1 MTRSTCGHV
10 LDVAR
15 AAVLSLALVLGLTGL
30 GLATAPE
37 ATALNGKGTAGPCP
51 SSSGVTVVVD
61 FQELGGGT
69 VVRCAPGDQATGLA
83 ALKNAGFTIAGTQRW
98 GEAFVCRIEGKP
110 TAATE
115 ACVNTPPASA
125 YWSYWHA
132 PNGGTWGYSQSGAS
146 GRKPAQGS
154 FEGWSFSLNKTS
166 STNPAPRVAPVRP

>member
-1 MTRSTCGHV
+1 MAGFASLSIGCGRSACRRT
-10 LDVAR
+10 
-15 AAVLSLALVLGLTGL
+15 T
-30 GLATAPE
+30 TACPPE
-37 ATALNGKGTAGPCP
+37 
-51 SSSGVTVVVD
+51 
-61 FQELGGGT
+61 GGS
-69 VVRCAPGDQATGLA
+69 RCAPGDQATGLA

-125 YWSYWHA
+125 YWSYRHA

-154 FEGWSFSLNKTS
+154 FEGWSLSLNKTS
-166 STNPAPRVAPVRP
+166 STNPAPRVTPVRP